1 MKKVEL
7 LDRVHNRGRFDCGND
22 LLNSFLQQTAR
33 QHLNKGISRT
43 FVVVDTAEPTVILGF
58 FTLSICEVEIEK
70 IPIRF
75 ASKYPE
81 RVAGV
86 KLARL
91 AVDLQSQGQGLGGIM
106 ISETML
112 RVIAIA
118 EIVGIVGLFV
128 DAKDLTA
135 RNYYRRY
142 GFDRDLDTCLLL
154 FLPLATIQNTV
165 KIVRSDS

>member
-1 MKKVEL
+1 MNKVEL
-7 LDRVHNRGRFDCGND
+7 LDRIHDRAKFDCGNY

-43 FVVVDTAEPTVILGF
+43 FVVIDTAEPTVILGF

-70 IPIRF
+70 IPTRF
-75 ASKYPE
+75 ASKYPD

-91 AVDLQSQGQGLGGIM
+91 AVDIHSQGQGLGGIM
-106 ISETML
+106 VSETMH
-112 RVIAIA
+112 RVLAIS
-118 EIVGIVGLFV
+118 EIVGVIGLFV

-142 GFDRDLDTCLLL
+142 GFDSDSDTCLLM
-154 FLPLATIQNTV
+154 FLPLATIKNIV
-165 KIVRSDS
+165 KIVKSDS

>member
-7 LDRVHNRGRFDCGND
+7 LNRIHNRGKFDCGND
-22 LLNSFLQQTAR
+22 LLNNFLQQTAR

-43 FVVVDTAEPTVILGF
+43 FVVVDTAEPTAILGF

-70 IPIRF
+70 IPTKF
-75 ASKYPE
+75 ASKYPD

-106 ISETML
+106 VSETIL
-112 RVIAIA
+112 RVMAIA

-142 GFDRDLDTCLLL
+142 GFDSDSDTCLLM
-154 FLPLATIQNTV
+154 FLPLATIQNTA
-165 KIVRSDS
+165 KIVKSDS